1 MFLHGKW
8 IDRNT
13 YDTAVVKLQI
23 MHKNAIN
30 ELKLVYAD
38 AII

>member
-1 MFLHGKW
+1 MLLHGKG

-30 ELKLVYAD
+30 GLKSVYAD
-38 AII
+38 VIM